1 MHIGLVTLFPEIFT
15 ALNYGITGRA
25 LRKKIIELTIS
36 NPRDFTEDIHRTV
49 DDRPYGGGPG
59 MVMKVE
65 PLFAAINATK
75 DIIGSDA
82 KVIYLSPQGTTIKQ
96 ALIKKTATA
105 NKMIFISGR
114 YEGIDERI
122 IQNCVD
128 EEWSIGDYVL
138 SGGEFAALVIIDAI
152 TRLLP
157 EALGDSESAQQDS
170 FCDGLLEYPHYTRP
184 EEFAGISVPKVLLSG
199 DHAAISRWR
208 LKESL
213 GKTWLRR
220 PELLQSRT
228 LSNIEQVL
236 LDEFIGEYK
245 RRVD

>member
-1 MHIGLVTLFPEIFT
+1 MNIGLVTLFPDIFS

-25 LRKKIIELTIS
+25 LQKKIIELTIL
-36 NPRDFTEDIHRTV
+36 NPRDFTLDIHRTV

-65 PLFAAINATK
+65 PLLAAINATK
-75 DIIGSDA
+75 DVVGNDA
-82 KVIYLSPQGTTIKQ
+82 RVIYLSPQGKTINQ
-96 ALIKKTATA
+96 ALIKKIATDD
-105 NKMIFISGR
+105 KIIFISGR
-114 YEGIDERI
+114 YEGIDERV
-122 IQNCVD
+122 IQLCVN

-138 SGGEFAALVIIDAI
+138 SGGEFAALVLIDAI

-170 FCDGLLEYPHYTRP
+170 FCDGLLEYPHFTRP
-184 EEFAGISVPKVLLSG
+184 EEFVGLSVPKVLLSG

-213 GKTWLRR
+213 GRTWLRR
-220 PELLQSRT
+220 PELLQLRS
-228 LSNIEQVL
+228 LNDFEQEL
-236 LDEFIGEYK
+236 LNEFIREYQQ
-245 RRVD
+245 RVN

>member
-1 MHIGLVTLFPEIFT
+1 MHIGLITLFPEIFT

-25 LRKKIIELTIS
+25 LRNKIIDLTIS
-36 NPRDFTEDIHRTV
+36 NPRDFTADIHRTV

-59 MVMKVE
+59 MVMKAE

-75 DIIGSDA
+75 DIVGSDT
-82 KVIYLSPQGTTIKQ
+82 KVIYLSPQGTTINQ
-96 ALIKKTATA
+96 ALIKKAATA

-122 IQNCVD
+122 IQYCVD

-138 SGGEFAALVIIDAI
+138 SGGEFAALVLIDAI

-228 LSNIEQVL
+228 LSNIEQKL

-245 RRVD
+245 RRVF